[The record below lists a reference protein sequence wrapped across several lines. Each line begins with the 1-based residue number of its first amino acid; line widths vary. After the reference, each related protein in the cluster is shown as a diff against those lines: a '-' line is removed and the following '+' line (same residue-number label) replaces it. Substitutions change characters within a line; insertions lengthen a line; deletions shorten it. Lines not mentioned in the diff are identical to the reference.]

1 MKIVCYADDATLTSE
16 SEDDPQRI
24 LHTFKIQAEKDN
36 TKISTRSQNQKTCFD
51 ANSQ

>member
-36 TKISTRSQNQKTCFD
+36 TKISTRS
-51 ANSQ
+51 